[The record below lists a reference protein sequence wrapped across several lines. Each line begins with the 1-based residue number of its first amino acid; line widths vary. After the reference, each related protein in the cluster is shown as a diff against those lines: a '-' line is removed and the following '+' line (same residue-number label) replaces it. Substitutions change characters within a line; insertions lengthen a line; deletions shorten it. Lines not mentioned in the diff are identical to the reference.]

1 MLLKKCVI
9 SALLA
14 STILFTG
21 CASMFH
27 GTTQQVAVRSNV
39 DGAHLYVNE
48 AYIGKGSGVTTFHKN
63 QNYTI
68 TAKKEGCTAS
78 SIPAE
83 KTFDPTTLLGI
94 FLDWGIISI
103 LVIDGAATGAS
114 KQFTQTSYV
123 IDPSC

>member
-39 DGAHLYVNE
+39 DGAHL
-48 AYIGKGSGVTTFHKN
+48 
-63 QNYTI
+63 
-68 TAKKEGCTAS
+68 
-78 SIPAE
+78 
-83 KTFDPTTLLGI
+83 
-94 FLDWGIISI
+94 
-103 LVIDGAATGAS
+103 
-114 KQFTQTSYV
+114 
-123 IDPSC
+123 